1 VLWRPLL
8 HSPST
13 GEFNCQLISYLTK
26 RASKRPA
33 ALHHV
38 TNAAIELLIALIL
51 NPVGQFL
58 SQVSYSAT
66 KFPVA
71 LPAKVAVCSEHIF
84 SIGQWSRWAGIL
96 A

>member
-1 VLWRPLL
+1 MESGSSTRFVNSRETSGAVLWRQLL

-38 TNAAIELLIALIL
+38 ANPAIELLIALIL
-51 NPVGQFL
+51 
-58 SQVSYSAT
+58 
-66 KFPVA
+66 
-71 LPAKVAVCSEHIF
+71 
-84 SIGQWSRWAGIL
+84 
-96 A
+96 